1 MTDSQKLD
9 MILSQFQGFQADM
22 EIMKADMQNMKA
34 DIQNMK
40 ADIQNMKTDIQ
51 NMKADIQNMKA
62 DIQDLKIRV
71 TNIELHLENTTD
83 KNIKLLAENHLTLVD
98 KLNEA
103 IKVSDNTKLYEMKVN
118 LLTERVDKL
127 EQKVDGLKNGT
138 SIVADDAKPYK

>member
-34 DIQNMK
+34 DIQ
-40 ADIQNMKTDIQ
+40 
-51 NMKADIQNMKA
+51 
-62 DIQDLKIRV
+62 DLKIRV
-71 TNIELHLENTTD
+71 TNVELHLENTTD